1 MIFIAHIDIMPHD
14 ALLDPQGKAVEGGL
28 AKLNLANLTQVRVGK
43 HIRVQV
49 EADNQEAA
57 SAAVDTACKQ
67 LLANTIMERFQYT
80 LEPIS

>member
-57 SAAVDTACKQ
+57 SAAVDTACKH